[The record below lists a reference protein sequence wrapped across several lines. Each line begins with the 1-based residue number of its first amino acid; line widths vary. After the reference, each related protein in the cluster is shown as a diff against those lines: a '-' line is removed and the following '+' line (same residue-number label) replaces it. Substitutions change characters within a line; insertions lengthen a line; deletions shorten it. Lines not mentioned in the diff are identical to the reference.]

1 MLHGVNSTDIDDGPV
16 YWVGV
21 CRLLLLTVAGV
32 LLLHTSQRQNVT
44 KNIRVVSGGY
54 VSFSFNSLKNYKD
67 GKTLDGWTRFSV
79 QFADTTDGGGDGA
92 STGYRVMVRAGAGTI
107 QADGG
112 SPDLAL
118 SYIRINP
125 SATTLPGSPTLTPIT
140 LLTDADQT
148 IVEGGDPGVATIS
161 GEVTLD
167 FDCGVSSPLLGK
179 NPDHYLVDL
188 IFTLVEI
195 P

>member
-1 MLHGVNSTDIDDGPV
+1 MGRFR
-16 YWVGV
+16 VGV
-21 CRLLLLTVAGV
+21 CGFPLFTLAVV
-32 LLLHTSQRQNVT
+32 LLSTCPSIAQNVT
-44 KNIRVVSGGY
+44 KDIRVVSGGS
-54 VSFSFNSLKNYKD
+54 VSFVFSSLKEYSN
-67 GKTLDGWTRFSV
+67 GKALNGWTRLKV

-92 STGYRVMVRAGAGTI
+92 STGYRVMVRAGAATI
-107 QADGG
+107 QADGA

-125 SATTLPGSPTLTPIT
+125 SATTLPGPPILTQITLT
-140 LLTDADQT
+140 DGDQT

-161 GEVTLD
+161 GDITLD
-167 FDCGVSSPLLGK
+167 IDCGVTSPLLGK
-179 NPDHYLVDL
+179 SPDYYFVDL

>member
-1 MLHGVNSTDIDDGPV
+1 MGRFR
-16 YWVGV
+16 VGV
-21 CRLLLLTVAGV
+21 CGFPLFTLAVV
-32 LLLHTSQRQNVT
+32 LLSTCPSIAQNVT
-44 KNIRVVSGGY
+44 KDIRVVSGGS
-54 VSFSFNSLKNYKD
+54 VSFVFSSLKEYSN
-67 GKTLDGWTRFSV
+67 GKALNGWTRLKV

-92 STGYRVMVRAGAGTI
+92 STGYRVMVRAGAATI
-107 QADGG
+107 QADGA

-125 SATTLPGSPTLTPIT
+125 SATTLPGPPILTQITLT
-140 LLTDADQT
+140 DGDQT

-161 GEVTLD
+161 GDITLD
-167 FDCGVSSPLLGK
+167 IDCGVTSPLLGK
-179 NPDHYLVDL
+179 SPDFYFVDL

>member
-1 MLHGVNSTDIDDGPV
+1 M
-16 YWVGV
+16 
-21 CRLLLLTVAGV
+21 
-32 LLLHTSQRQNVT
+32 
-44 KNIRVVSGGY
+44 VSGGS
-54 VSFSFNSLKNYKD
+54 VSFVFSSLKEYSN
-67 GKTLDGWTRFSV
+67 GKALNGWTRLKV

-92 STGYRVMVRAGAGTI
+92 STGYRVMVRAGAATI
-107 QADGG
+107 QADGA

-125 SATTLPGSPTLTPIT
+125 SATTLPGPPILTQITLT
-140 LLTDADQT
+140 DGDQT

-161 GEVTLD
+161 GDITLD
-167 FDCGVSSPLLGK
+167 IDCGVTSPLLGK
-179 NPDHYLVDL
+179 SPDYYFVDL

>member
-1 MLHGVNSTDIDDGPV
+1 MGRFR
-16 YWVGV
+16 VGV
-21 CRLLLLTVAGV
+21 CGFPLFTLAVV
-32 LLLHTSQRQNVT
+32 LLSTCPSIAQNIT
-44 KNIRVVSGGY
+44 KDIRVVSGGS
-54 VSFSFNSLKNYKD
+54 VSFVFSSLKEYSN
-67 GKTLDGWTRFSV
+67 GKALNGWTRLKV

-92 STGYRVMVRAGAGTI
+92 STGYRVMVRAGAATI
-107 QADGG
+107 QADGA

-125 SATTLPGSPTLTPIT
+125 SATTLPGPPILTQITLT
-140 LLTDADQT
+140 DGDQT

-161 GEVTLD
+161 GDITLD
-167 FDCGVSSPLLGK
+167 IDCGVTSPLLGK
-179 NPDHYLVDL
+179 SPDYYFVDL

>member
-1 MLHGVNSTDIDDGPV
+1 MMGR
-16 YWVGV
+16 YRVGV

-32 LLLHTSQRQNVT
+32 LLSAYFSSAQNVT

-79 QFADTTDGGGDGA
+79 QFAGTTDGGGDGA

-112 SPDLAL
+112 V
-118 SYIRINP
+118 
-125 SATTLPGSPTLTPIT
+125 PIWR
-140 LLTDADQT
+140 
-148 IVEGGDPGVATIS
+148 
-161 GEVTLD
+161 
-167 FDCGVSSPLLGK
+167 
-179 NPDHYLVDL
+179 
-188 IFTLVEI
+188 
-195 P
+195 

>member
-1 MLHGVNSTDIDDGPV
+1 MMGR
-16 YWVGV
+16 YRVGV

-32 LLLHTSQRQNVT
+32 LLSAYFSSAQNVT

>member
-1 MLHGVNSTDIDDGPV
+1 V
-16 YWVGV
+16 
-21 CRLLLLTVAGV
+21 V
-32 LLLHTSQRQNVT
+32 LLSTCPSIAQNVT
-44 KNIRVVSGGY
+44 KDIRVVSGGS
-54 VSFSFNSLKNYKD
+54 VSFVFSSLKEYSN
-67 GKTLDGWTRFSV
+67 GKALNGWTRLKV

-92 STGYRVMVRAGAGTI
+92 STGYRVMVRAGAATI
-107 QADGG
+107 QADGA

-125 SATTLPGSPTLTPIT
+125 SATTLPGPPILTQITLT
-140 LLTDADQT
+140 DGDQT

-161 GEVTLD
+161 GDITLD
-167 FDCGVSSPLLGK
+167 IDCGVTSPLLGK
-179 NPDHYLVDL
+179 SPDYYFVDL

>member
-1 MLHGVNSTDIDDGPV
+1 M
-16 YWVGV
+16 
-21 CRLLLLTVAGV
+21 
-32 LLLHTSQRQNVT
+32 
-44 KNIRVVSGGY
+44 VSGGS
-54 VSFSFNSLKNYKD
+54 VSFVFSSLKEYSN
-67 GKTLDGWTRFSV
+67 GKALNGWTRLKV

-92 STGYRVMVRAGAGTI
+92 STGYRVMVRAGAATI
-107 QADGG
+107 QADGA

-125 SATTLPGSPTLTPIT
+125 SATTLPGPLILTQITLTN
-140 LLTDADQT
+140 ADQT

-161 GEVTLD
+161 GDITLD
-167 FDCGVSSPLLGK
+167 IDCGVTSPLLGK
-179 NPDHYLVDL
+179 SPDFYFVDL